1 MGALITQEI
10 EPNEEFRQSEMFNQI
25 EPSLGASVA
34 ATAEDAWVRNPV
46 PSLAREIRRDSKYRT
61 QREVVGYEQRATGR
75 PVPIFK
81 DIAPEFKLLPPEEAT
96 ENYGKDIGLKFDNP
110 ISAEEAQELRQLK
123 KEELVRQDIAARTPY
138 SLVGTPIRVLTGLA
152 ATAADPINLATS
164 FVPVVG
170 PARYASWLSRAG
182 SGVERAAIR
191 AGVGAAE
198 GTVGAALVEPI
209 VYGVAQSE
217 QADYDFYDSFV
228 NLAFGSVLG
237 GATHVG
243 GGIVGDSISAKQT
256 APQITEG
263 VDLPSKLAD
272 IDPEARI
279 EPPPLQTA
287 AQLFSRADV
296 ETREEGLR
304 LAVTQ
309 ALSGKEIDVG
319 IMEPNMRQD
328 MEAQAPRIDGDQI
341 QTNRT
346 DVLPVDDGMVG
357 ADTGIPYNSTQDALL
372 REPES
377 DILDSATINQLN
389 QTEDSTS
396 APASAAE
403 RIPDIEN
410 DIAFNEA
417 LIGHAD
423 RAGVIPQNERL
434 IIEDAN
440 KSITDS
446 DQRGLTYE
454 AAAACLMRSAA

>member
-61 QREVVGYEQRATGR
+61 QREVVGYEQRARGR

-217 QADYDFYDSFV
+217 QADYNFYDSFV

-237 GATHVG
+237 GITHVG
-243 GGIVGDSISAKQT
+243 GGIVGDSLSAKQAT
-256 APQITEG
+256 PQIAEN
-263 VDLPSKLAD
+263 VDLPPKAAAF
-272 IDPEARI
+272 DPEAKV

-287 AQLFSRADV
+287 AQLFARADV

-309 ALSGKEIDVG
+309 SLAGKEIDVG
-319 IMEPNMRQD
+319 IMEPYLRQD
-328 MEAQAPRIDGDQI
+328 MEAQAPRVDGEQVINDT
-341 QTNRT
+341 TN
-346 DVLPVDDGMVG
+346 LPPNDGSMM
-357 ADTGIPYNSTQDALL
+357 ASENNTPYNTTQDALL

-377 DILDSATINQLN
+377 DILDNATMSQLN
-389 QTEDSTS
+389 EPADANP
-396 APASAAE
+396 APTSAAE

-417 LIGHAD
+417 LIGHTEQ
-423 RAGVIPQNERL
+423 AGSIPEAERL
-434 IIEDAN
+434 TIDEAN
-440 KSITDS
+440 RAITDS
-446 DQRGLTYE
+446 NQRGQTYE